1 MQILGGMKKLNEG
14 TEILKNTCHPHYV
27 FLQEADFKNQSES
40 MKMYDVFYL
49 DDITITVTI
58 TKIILAISYMKQI

>member
-1 MQILGGMKKLNEG
+1 MQILGGEKKLNEG
-14 TEILKNTCHPHYV
+14 SEILKNTCHLDYV

-58 TKIILAISYMKQI
+58 TKIIIAISYMKQI